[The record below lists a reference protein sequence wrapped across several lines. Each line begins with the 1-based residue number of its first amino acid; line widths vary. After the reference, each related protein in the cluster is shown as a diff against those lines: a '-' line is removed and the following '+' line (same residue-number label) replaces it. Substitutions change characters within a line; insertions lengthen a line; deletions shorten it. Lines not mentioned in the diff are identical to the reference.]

1 MNVREEERQKN
12 ACPNRGLGLAAAA
25 IGVGVGAAL
34 YYFFS
39 KRTENPNGEG
49 STSVWNTE
57 QTHAFDTSLL
67 EDSDAYTTLSEHSTT
82 DTSME
87 ETDNGDSYTNSSNS
101 SNESLNL
108 SETSFQTLS
117 SHQSTD
123 NILNSTID
131 LSSDTDI
138 TDWDVTSSSLDV
150 PEDVRSPAIMFLNLF
165 RNLSPARNVAQ
176 DRVTTIRDQ
185 AFRERS
191 WSLEECSICF
201 DVILKNQ
208 QVTTLPCTHHFH
220 SDCIAPWLQEQQTC
234 PNCRKSAE

>member
-57 QTHAFDTSLL
+57 QTHAF
-67 EDSDAYTTLSEHSTT
+67 
-82 DTSME
+82 
-87 ETDNGDSYTNSSNS
+87 
-101 SNESLNL
+101 
-108 SETSFQTLS
+108 
-117 SHQSTD
+117 
-123 NILNSTID
+123 
-131 LSSDTDI
+131 
-138 TDWDVTSSSLDV
+138 
-150 PEDVRSPAIMFLNLF
+150 
-165 RNLSPARNVAQ
+165 VAQ